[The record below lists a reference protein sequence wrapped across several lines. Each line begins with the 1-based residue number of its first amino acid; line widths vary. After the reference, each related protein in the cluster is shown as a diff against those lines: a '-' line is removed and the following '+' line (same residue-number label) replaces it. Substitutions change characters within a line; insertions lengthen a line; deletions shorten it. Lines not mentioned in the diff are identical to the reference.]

1 MNNDNPANV
10 TFADIVKT
18 LDIKL
23 FENLALHS
31 SILQLP
37 FLILQFLE
45 INYQRSKLDMASCSF
60 LKFVYLLFE
69 FRFDLFI
76 KVLDVLVENSSMQ

>member
-23 FENLALHS
+23 FENLALYS

-45 INYQRSKLDMASCSF
+45 INYQRSKLDMASCNF
-60 LKFVYLLFE
+60 FKIRVPL
-69 FRFDLFI
+69 I
-76 KVLDVLVENSSMQ
+76 